1 MGVSKGIRLYEK
13 ERSGLMNTLQR
24 YFVYRQ
30 GLIDQ
35 YIKGDMTK
43 REYLNR
49 NFDAV
54 LALNI
59 KPFKNVDSVDK
70 GLFNYQYYNA
80 MAKEAHMDAY
90 HTSDREIGRIYNEKC
105 SYFYFKKDRATMRVL
120 ELKDFNGVKAYF
132 IKVRSKGLKNKLFEI
147 VLDDYN
153 MILHST
159 NPAILN
165 RLKEERVFEEGVKR
179 SLIDGYINQK
189 Y

>member
-1 MGVSKGIRLYEK
+1 L
-13 ERSGLMNTLQR
+13 
-24 YFVYRQ
+24 YRQ

-35 YIKGDMTK
+35 YIKGDMSK

-80 MAKEAHMDAY
+80 MAKDAYMDAY
-90 HTSDREIGRIYNEKC
+90 CMEDREVGRLYNEK
-105 SYFYFKKDRATMRVL
+105 SNYYYGKKDKATMRVL
-120 ELKDFNGVKAYF
+120 ELKDFRGVRAYL
-132 IKVRSKGLKNKLFEI
+132 IKVKSKELKNKLIEI
-147 VLDDYN
+147 VLEDYN

-159 NPAILN
+159 SSVLLS
-165 RLKEERVFEEGVKR
+165 RLKEEKVFEEGVKR
-179 SLIDGYINQK
+179 SLIDSYINQR

>member
-1 MGVSKGIRLYEK
+1 
-13 ERSGLMNTLQR
+13 MNALQK

-30 GLIDQ
+30 SLIDQ

-43 REYLNR
+43 REYLNK

-80 MAKEAHMDAY
+80 MAKDARMDSY
-90 HTSDREIGRIYNEKC
+90 GFEDREMGRLYNEKC
-105 SYFYFKKDRATMRVL
+105 NYYYGKKDRATMKVL
-120 ELKDFNGVKAYF
+120 ELKDFNGVRAYF
-132 IKVRSKGLKNKLFEI
+132 IKVRSKGFKNKLIEI

-159 NPAILN
+159 SDAILT
-165 RLKEERVFEEGVKR
+165 RLKEENVFEDGVKR

>member
-1 MGVSKGIRLYEK
+1 
-13 ERSGLMNTLQR
+13 MNTLQR
-24 YFVYRQ
+24 YFLYRQ

-35 YIKGDMTK
+35 YIKGDMSK
-43 REYLNR
+43 REYLDR

-80 MAKEAHMDAY
+80 MAKDAYMDAY
-90 HTSDREIGRIYNEKC
+90 RVDDREVGRMYNER
-105 SYFYFKKDRATMRVL
+105 SNYYYSKKDGATMRVL
-120 ELKDFNGVKAYF
+120 ELKEFCGVRAYL
-132 IKVRSKGLKNKLFEI
+132 IKVRSKELKNKLIEI

-159 NPAILN
+159 SKALLN
-165 RLKEERVFEEGVKR
+165 RLKEENVFEEGVRR
-179 SLIDGYINQK
+179 SLIDGYINQR

>member
-1 MGVSKGIRLYEK
+1 
-13 ERSGLMNTLQR
+13 MNALQK

-30 GLIDQ
+30 SLIDQ

-43 REYLNR
+43 REYLNK

-80 MAKEAHMDAY
+80 MAKDARMVSY
-90 HTSDREIGRIYNEKC
+90 GFEDREMGRLYNEKC
-105 SYFYFKKDRATMRVL
+105 SYYYGKKDRATMKVL
-120 ELKDFNGVKAYF
+120 ELKDFNGVRAYF
-132 IKVRSKGLKNKLFEI
+132 IKVRSKGLKNKLIEI

-159 NPAILN
+159 SDAILN
-165 RLKEERVFEEGVKR
+165 RLKEENVFEEGVKR
-179 SLIDGYINQK
+179 SLIDGYINQR

>member
-1 MGVSKGIRLYEK
+1 MIIL
-13 ERSGLMNTLQR
+13 NALQK

-30 GLIDQ
+30 SLIDQ

-43 REYLNR
+43 REYLDR

-80 MAKEAHMDAY
+80 MAKDARMDSY
-90 HTSDREIGRIYNEKC
+90 GYDDREMSRLLNEK
-105 SYFYFKKDRATMRVL
+105 SNYYYSQKDRATLKVL
-120 ELKDFNGVKAYF
+120 ELKDFNGVRGYF
-132 IKVRSKGLKNKLFEI
+132 IKVRSKGLKNKLIEI

-159 NPAILN
+159 SDAILN
-165 RLKEERVFEEGVKR
+165 RLKAENVFEDGVKR
-179 SLIDGYINQK
+179 SLIDNYINQR

>member
-1 MGVSKGIRLYEK
+1 
-13 ERSGLMNTLQR
+13 MNTLQR
-24 YFVYRQ
+24 YFAYRQ
-30 GLIDQ
+30 SLIDQ

-43 REYLNR
+43 REYLDR

-54 LALNI
+54 IALNI

-80 MAKEAHMDAY
+80 MAKDARIDL
-90 HTSDREIGRIYNEKC
+90 HGCEDSEIGRLCREKC
-105 SYFYFKKDRATMRVL
+105 NYYYNKKDRATMRVL
-120 ELKDFNGVKAYF
+120 ELKDFYGVRAYF
-132 IKVRSKGLKNKLFEI
+132 IKVRSRGLKNKLIEI

-159 NPAILN
+159 SDAVLN
-165 RLKEERVFEEGVKR
+165 RLKEENVFEDGVKR
-179 SLIDGYINQK
+179 SLIDGYINQR

>member
-1 MGVSKGIRLYEK
+1 
-13 ERSGLMNTLQR
+13 
-24 YFVYRQ
+24 
-30 GLIDQ
+30 
-35 YIKGDMTK
+35 MTK
-43 REYLNR
+43 REYLDR

-80 MAKEAHMDAY
+80 MAKEAHIDAHY
-90 HTSDREIGRIYNEKC
+90 TADREMGRLYNEK
-105 SYFYFKKDRATMRVL
+105 SGYFYFKKDRATLKVL
-120 ELKDFNGVKAYF
+120 ELKDFKGVRAYF

-147 VLDDYN
+147 VLEDYN

-159 NPAILN
+159 SPAILN
-165 RLKEERVFEEGVKR
+165 RLREERVFEDGVKS

>member
-1 MGVSKGIRLYEK
+1 MIFL
-13 ERSGLMNTLQR
+13 NTLQR
-24 YFVYRQ
+24 YFIYRQ

-43 REYLNR
+43 REYLNK

-80 MAKEAHMDAY
+80 MAKDARMDSYIAD
-90 HTSDREIGRIYNEKC
+90 DREMGRLYNEK
-105 SYFYFKKDRATMRVL
+105 SNYYYEKKDKATLKVL
-120 ELKDFNGVKAYF
+120 ELKNFNGVRAYF
-132 IKVRSKGLKNKLFEI
+132 IRVRSKGLKNKLFEI

-159 NPAILN
+159 SSTLLK
-165 RLKEERVFEEGVKR
+165 RLKDERVFEEGVKS